1 MVQRVMARK
10 QEKKLID
17 GNWLKLSR
25 EARGLSVADVL
36 AEMDSYTLDNVYLC
50 QRTNL
55 ATPALLSAFVRAINL
70 LKPEFPT
77 LTVDHF
83 WAEEIDGTVLDHNMR
98 STSVSDGNLAEHAN
112 LTVSNDL
119 QEGQCFPDLCRIEPE
134 YIRACIE
141 GNKITV
147 WLRKAILDAGITIT
161 EATSQ
166 PITVESGNS
175 GVDSPTSRSIQQ
187 ADNGTAAGKQAKQI
201 PFRRNPFFSGREQI
215 IADLFSYTSAK
226 PPSLMAVSGL
236 GGVGKT
242 QVAIEFAL
250 RFSDNFR
257 SVIWLSGH
265 SEQAL
270 RKSIES
276 AVKKLG
282 LPFDAEDQ
290 NHQGA
295 VDSLQMWMGQEKGW
309 LAVIDNVDELES
321 LGGCIPNNLEGHILI
336 TSRLRVFDKLG
347 IVELFELD
355 EFQERETREFLA
367 KRIRLPTFSF
377 DPESSVGD
385 LHVELG
391 GLPLALEQA
400 SAFIVETQISSL
412 GDYLHE
418 FRKNRLALLAKVDP
432 QTGNYNKTIATTW
445 LMNFQ
450 EVAKV
455 SEASAELLRVTAFLR
470 DSTPVAFDLLID
482 GADKLP
488 EALRDLIRN
497 SAVKSTAVSLAL
509 APLARYSL
517 VRVEASDQTYAM
529 HPLVKEV
536 IRSLDE
542 I

>member
-1 MVQRVMARK
+1 MARN
-10 QEKKLID
+10 QEKKPID

-36 AEMDSYTLDNVYLC
+36 AEMDSYTTDNVYLC

-83 WAEEIDGTVLDHNMR
+83 WAEEIDGAVLARNLQSAKVTD
-98 STSVSDGNLAEHAN
+98 SNLAEQAN
-112 LTVSNDL
+112 EIVSNGL
-119 QEGQCFPDLCRIEPE
+119 REGQCFPDQCRFDAE
-134 YIRACIE
+134 YIRACIDR
-141 GNKITV
+141 NRITV
-147 WLRKAILDAGITIT
+147 WLRKVLLDAGIAVV

-166 PITVESGNS
+166 PTAVEESLNRSGL
-175 GVDSPTSRSIQQ
+175 TSRSNQQ
-187 ADNGTAAGKQAKQI
+187 VDNAPTAGRPTKQI
-201 PFRRNPFFSGREQI
+201 PFRRNPFFAGREQI
-215 IADLFSYTSAK
+215 IADLFSYIRAE
-226 PPSLMAVSGL
+226 PPSLMALSGL

-250 RFSDNFR
+250 RFSEDFG

-270 RKSIES
+270 RKSIE
-276 AVKKLG
+276 ATVKRLD
-282 LPFDAEDQ
+282 LPFDAEDK

-295 VDSLQMWMGQEKGW
+295 VDSLQTWMGQEKGW
-309 LAVIDNVDELES
+309 LAVIDNVDELDS
-321 LGGCIPNNLEGHILI
+321 LGGCIPNNVQGHVLM
-336 TSRLRVFDKLG
+336 TSRLRVFDRLG
-347 IVELFELD
+347 IVELFELG
-355 EFQERETREFLA
+355 EFQECETREFLA
-367 KRIRLPTFSF
+367 KRIRLPSFSF
-377 DPESSVGD
+377 LPESSVGD

-400 SAFIVETQISSL
+400 SAFIVETQLLSL
-412 GDYLHE
+412 GDYLNE
-418 FRKNRLALLAKVDP
+418 FRQNRLKLLAKVNP
-432 QTGNYNKTIATTW
+432 QTGNYNETIATTW

-455 SEASAELLRVTAFLR
+455 SEASAELLRVTAFLK
-470 DSTPVAFDLLID
+470 DSTPIAFEFLID
-482 GADKLP
+482 AADRLP
-488 EALRDLIRN
+488 KALRSSIQN
-497 SAVKSTAVSLAL
+497 AAVKPIAVSLAL

-517 VRVEASDQTYAM
+517 VRVEASNQTYAM